1 MRGMRAPCASTTWAA
16 TDITTR
22 LCSASLGSRPASIV
36 PTRRVRWI
44 DHPHAGLLEV
54 ADLGHFGIAQ
64 FEVEDCQIGGE
75 VVGIGGARDRDDAL
89 LHEITQ
95 RDLRRALAVAL
106 ADAREQLVAG
116 NFTAPE
122 RAIGRDCQAVATAG
136 GKHLALVD
144 ERMNLDLVRH
154 QRFARELHRVLQQG
168 DGEIRDPDMLGAP
181 VAFGLAQNAERLLQR
196 HLQAGPMDEKK
207 VDPGKLELLQ
217 ALIER
222 ALEVGGGKLIV
233 IDLGGDENML
243 ALEAGGAQPATQSL
257 TDLALVAVALGG
269 VDVAITDTERGLD
282 RIDADPVHERHGAE
296 PDRGNPCAIGF
307 DEIHG
312 MPPPLRSALEPAIP
326 EAGRRSPDRV
336 TNPDRLL
343 DAPPAR
349 GGYWM
354 PRFRGAGQPYFRRR
368 QALRA
373 RFAMPKIR
381 IIQ

>member
-1 MRGMRAPCASTTWAA
+1 MRAPCASTTWAA
-16 TDITTR
+16 TAISTHLR
-22 LCSASLGSRPASIV
+22 SRPASIV
-36 PTRRVRWI
+36 PTRRVRRI
-44 DHPHAGLLEV
+44 DHPHAGLLEF

-64 FEVEDCQIGGE
+64 LEVEDRQIGGE
-75 VVGIGGARDRDDAL
+75 VIGIGRARDRDDAV

-95 RDLRRALAVAL
+95 RDLRGALAVAL
-106 ADAREQLVAG
+106 ADAREHLVAG
-116 NFTAPE
+116 HLAAPE
-122 RAIGRDCQAVATAG
+122 RAISRDCQAVAATG

-144 ERMNLDLVRH
+144 ERMDLDLVRH
-154 QRFARELHRVLQQG
+154 QRFARELHRLLQQR

-196 HLQAGPMDEKK
+196 HLRTRPMDEKK

-233 IDLGGDENML
+233 IDLGSDENML

-257 TDLALVAVALGG
+257 TDLALIAVALGG
-269 VDVAITDTERGLD
+269 VDVAIADTERGLD
-282 RIDADPVHERHGAE
+282 RVDAGRVHERHGAE
-296 PDRGNPCAIGF
+296 PDRGNPCAVGF

-312 MPPPLRSALEPAIP
+312 MPPPLRSALEPAFP

-336 TNPDRLL
+336 TNSDRLL
-343 DAPPAR
+343 DAPPAPD
-349 GGYWM
+349 GYWM

-368 QALRA
+368 QVLRTRSA
-373 RFAMPKIR
+373 TLKIR